1 MFHTQLTNVTEIVEK
16 NEKFA
21 EKFNNLGAYALIVRG
36 NEGFWNGTARKH
48 YESLSKEF
56 SGTLFVRKF
65 LVSSTILFIFGASLN
80 FYFLTYNFVAI

>member
-1 MFHTQLTNVTEIVEK
+1 MIKIYLQLTNVTEIVAK

-21 EKFNNLGAYALIVRG
+21 EKFKDLGAYALIFRG
-36 NEGFWNGTARKH
+36 NAGFWNGTARKH

-65 LVSSTILFIFGASLN
+65 LVSFQKIGERN
-80 FYFLTYNFVAI
+80 NNK